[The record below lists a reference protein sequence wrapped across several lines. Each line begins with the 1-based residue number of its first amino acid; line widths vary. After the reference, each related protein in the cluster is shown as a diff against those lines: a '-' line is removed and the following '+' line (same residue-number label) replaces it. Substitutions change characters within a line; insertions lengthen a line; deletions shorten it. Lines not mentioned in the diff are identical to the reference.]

1 MRLVPSSSWNHS
13 IWVIRL
19 FDSECIH
26 PNYPEDGIPRQKRR
40 KVSPPQAH
48 IGDKEDTP
56 MLAAEE
62 CQPDQQAVV
71 PIDVGDMI
79 DFNYDM
85 DGLMCS
91 ELSKFAF

>member
-1 MRLVPSSSWNHS
+1 
-13 IWVIRL
+13 
-19 FDSECIH
+19 
-26 PNYPEDGIPRQKRR
+26 
-40 KVSPPQAH
+40 
-48 IGDKEDTP
+48 